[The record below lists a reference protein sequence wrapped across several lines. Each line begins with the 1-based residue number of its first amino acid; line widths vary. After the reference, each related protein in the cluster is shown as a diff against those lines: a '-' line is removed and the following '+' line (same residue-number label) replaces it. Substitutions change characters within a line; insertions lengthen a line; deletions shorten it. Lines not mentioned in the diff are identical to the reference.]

1 MTINDLANA
10 LRGMP
15 RDALL
20 LIKTPD
26 GLRELRMI
34 TPITVNVG
42 DGLPDA
48 ATGRYALV
56 LEVE

>member
-1 MTINDLANA
+1 
-10 LRGMP
+10 MP

-20 LIKTPD
+20 LIKAPD

-34 TPITVNVG
+34 TPVTVKAGG

-56 LEVE
+56 LDVE